1 MIVLALDFETTG
13 LNVVED
19 RVLEVGAILWSSG
32 QQKCL
37 ESTGFLVQSDVPITS
52 EITTITGITQ
62 AAADRFGYESKDALD
77 NVLDLVAQADAI
89 AGHNVIR
96 FDKRVQEEWA
106 KRHQVTIPDKLW
118 IDTTTDLPGAKFG
131 TLSHVAAD
139 HGFLNLFPHSALADC
154 QTVVKL
160 LQMYDIDEVVTRAKS
175 PTLVIRSHQ
184 DRANNQDAKKLKF
197 RWEPE
202 RKVWWRTIKE
212 MDLDEFAK
220 QAPFSI
226 SVFDKQTSE
235 ELLSL

>member
-19 RVLEVGAILWSSG
+19 RVIEVGAILWSSG

-37 ESTGFLVQSDVPITS
+37 ESTGFLVQSDVPITP
-52 EITTITGITQ
+52 EVTTITGITQ
-62 AAADRFGYESKDALD
+62 AAVDRFGYEPKDALD
-77 NVLDLVAQADAI
+77 NVLDLATQADAI

-96 FDKRVQEEWA
+96 FDKRVLEEWA

-118 IDTTTDLPGAKFG
+118 IDTTADLPGAKFG

-160 LQMYDIDEVVTRAKS
+160 LQMYDIVDVVARSKS
-175 PTLVIRSHQ
+175 PTIAIRSHQ

-202 RKVWWRTIKE
+202 RKVWWKLIKE
-212 MDLDEFAK
+212 MDLEEFAK
-220 QAPFSI
+220 AAPFNI

-235 ELLSL
+235 ELLAL